1 MKKYYCSYPF
11 MGSLT
16 CEVEAENEEQAQA
29 LAETIFDAMPNERI
43 VESAQFTHIEVYED

>member
-1 MKKYYCSYPF
+1 MAKYFCSYPF

-16 CEVEAENEEQAQA
+16 CEVMAENEEQAQA

-43 VESAQFTHIEVYED
+43 VESAQFEHIEVYED